1 MTRALYG
8 LTAVLAIVLIAGCDT
23 TKLVA
28 DSSSGLF
35 ERAQP
40 AFEQYWDYD
49 TAGKALPAN
58 IIQLEGVLRIVPD
71 NKVVVLQGIQA
82 YVGYGYGWIEDR
94 IEEAEAVDD
103 YEEADHL
110 RQRCNKLYLRA
121 KDLAEHL
128 VRLSTLGGLDEVLA
142 SGNLDKMEEWL
153 EVAFERKKDAAVLLW
168 WGQAWAAYINM
179 AMEDMDVVADVPLVK
194 AVLRRSVE
202 LDPEYFFSTGKMAL
216 GIVWSSQLPP
226 DMELSKKYF
235 DEALEETERRSLITQ
250 VNMARYYAVSMG
262 DSKLFRELL
271 EEVLNAGDV
280 LPEARLTNRIA
291 RRRAERYLRLID
303 QYFSDVQ

>member
-1 MTRALYG
+1 MTSFAVRVTL
-8 LTAVLAIVLIAGCDT
+8 VLAILFAAGCDD

-28 DSSSGLF
+28 DSTSGMF
-35 ERAQP
+35 QRAQP

-58 IIQLEGVLRIVPD
+58 IVQLEGILRIVPD
-71 NKVVVLQGIQA
+71 NKVIVLQGIQA

-94 IEEAEAVDD
+94 VEDADAVDN

-110 RQRCNKLYLRA
+110 RARANKMYLRA
-121 KDLAEHL
+121 KDLGEHL
-128 VRLSTLGGLDEVLA
+128 ARLEGGDDLDAILA
-142 SGNLDKMEEWL
+142 TGQLDIFTKWL
-153 EVAFERKKDAAVLLW
+153 KDTYQDKADAIPLLW
-168 WGQAWAAYINM
+168 WGQAWASYINM

-194 AVLRRSVE
+194 ALLKHSVD

-216 GIVWSSQLPP
+216 GIVWASQLPP

-235 DEALEETERRSLITQ
+235 DESLEATERRSLITQ

-303 QYFSDVQ
+303 QYFSDIE